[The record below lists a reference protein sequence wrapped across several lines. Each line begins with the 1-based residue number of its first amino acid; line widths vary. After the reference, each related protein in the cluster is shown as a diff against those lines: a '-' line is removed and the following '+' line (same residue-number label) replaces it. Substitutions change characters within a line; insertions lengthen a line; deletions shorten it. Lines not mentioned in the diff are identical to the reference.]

1 MVGDLPACFKAYDIR
16 GKVPGQL
23 NNNLAL
29 DIGRAFAAVYRPTR
43 VVLGHDIRLSSPE
56 LSQCV
61 ARGLN
66 EMGVDVLHLGLCGT
80 EEIYHAAFSMVEEGI
95 DGGVMITASHNPAD
109 YNGMKFVTR
118 NARPVTGDNGLTRMG
133 QLIASN
139 KIPGP
144 EKQGGTQQELS
155 DKSSYINHLLGYVDV
170 KDLAPLKLVVNSG
183 NGCAGAV
190 VDLLEEHLPVSF
202 VRLHHRPDGTFP
214 HGVPNP
220 LLPEKRQETAAL
232 VRESGADLG
241 IAWDGDFD
249 RCFFWDEQGTF
260 IDGYYVVG
268 LLALEML
275 RHESGGKI
283 LHDPRLI
290 WNTRELVSAAG
301 GVPLVTKTG
310 HALIKER
317 MWQENSIYG
326 GEMSAHHYFRDFG
339 YCDSGMIPWLL
350 VCSIISRTGKSL
362 SQLINE
368 RMRAYPISG
377 EINSV
382 VEDPDAAIGRVEKQ
396 FSGGHHD
403 YIDGL
408 SVAFDDF
415 RFNIRKSNTEALL
428 RLNVESRGDTLLL
441 KEKTEEL
448 LKLIRSQ

>member
-1 MVGDLPACFKAYDIR
+1 MVGDIPACFKAYDIR

-118 NARPVTGDNGLTRMG
+118 NARPVTGENGLTRMG
-133 QLIASN
+133 QLITSN

-362 SQLINE
+362 SQLSNE

-448 LKLIRSQ
+448 LKLIRSR

>member
-1 MVGDLPACFKAYDIR
+1 MVGDIPACFKAYDIR

-144 EKQGGTQQELS
+144 GKQGGTQQELS

-249 RCFFWDEQGTF
+249 RCFFWDEQGIF

-362 SQLINE
+362 SQLVNE

-408 SVAFDDF
+408 SVAFADF

-441 KEKTEEL
+441 KEKTAEL
-448 LKLIRSQ
+448 LKLIRSR